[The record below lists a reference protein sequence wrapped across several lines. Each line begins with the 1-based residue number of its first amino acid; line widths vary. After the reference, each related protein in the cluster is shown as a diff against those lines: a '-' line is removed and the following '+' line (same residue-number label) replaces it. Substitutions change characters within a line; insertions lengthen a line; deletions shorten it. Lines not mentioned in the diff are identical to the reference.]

1 MIKSPSAHLA
11 IQAFNYDK
19 AAHEGLKN
27 NSLFQEFKQN
37 YIKNQS
43 SYKEHI
49 KASEQELVEEL
60 SDFKELLADNPA
72 MVAKLAAARDF
83 IKTNPGQQFDK
94 SFLRGIQLFEMIEG
108 EIK

>member
-1 MIKSPSAHLA
+1 
-11 IQAFNYDK
+11 
-19 AAHEGLKN
+19 
-27 NSLFQEFKQN
+27 
-37 YIKNQS
+37 
-43 SYKEHI
+43 
-49 KASEQELVEEL
+49 
-60 SDFKELLADNPA
+60 